1 MNNSP
6 QKALLPRR
14 KQRGIF
20 SFLFQPASGVANGS
34 RPHHGMREPRD
45 KLLGMNKFKRNRAL
59 PMPKRTRL
67 EQQTGFQFLFTFPGF
82 RNGSA
87 EAFIQLLV
95 KLGKAKVKQ
104 LSPAIPG
111 A

>member
-1 MNNSP
+1 MS
-6 QKALLPRR
+6 K
-14 KQRGIF
+14 G
-20 SFLFQPASGVANGS
+20 
-34 RPHHGMREPRD
+34 
-45 KLLGMNKFKRNRAL
+45 
-59 PMPKRTRL
+59 TRL
-67 EQQTGFQFLFTFPGF
+67 EQQTGFQFLFTFTES